1 MSTLTKTA
9 LLICCVLI
17 IAGCDTTFT
26 PGTKEHIQAVT
37 DKIDDNRLQSADDL
51 PGDWLTYGRNYS
63 EDRFST
69 LNKVTKSNIDSLG
82 LAWTLNLGTTKGFE
96 ATPLVVDG
104 IMFVSAP
111 WSIVYAVDVR
121 KGEIIWIFDPKVPR
135 EYGEI
140 ACCDVVNRG
149 VALYKGLVFVGTLDG
164 RLVAIDAATGEKA
177 WEVLT
182 VDQSESYTITGAPRI
197 YDGKVIIGNG
207 GAEYGVRGYVTAYDA
222 LTGDQTWRFYTVPGN
237 PVNGFENEAMRKAA
251 ETWTGEWWESGGGG
265 TAWDAVAYDPELKL
279 IYVGVGN
286 GTLWNQAVRSPQG
299 GDNLYLSSIVA
310 INSENGNL
318 EWYYQTTPGDSWDY
332 TATQHIILAELEINN
347 QSRKVLMQAPKNGFF
362 YVLDRSNGKL
372 ISADPYVYTNWA
384 TSVDLETGRPVETDF
399 SRFKEVNAQI
409 FPGPAGGHNWQPMA
423 FNPITKLV
431 YIPARDQSMIYG
443 QPLNWDY
450 NKDIRAFN
458 IAIVGDKNAMTLM
471 DSLAPDEKG
480 MLIAWNPIQKKEAWK
495 VIHKTAWNAG
505 VLSTEDLVFQGTA
518 EGFLV
523 AYDAV
528 DGSEKWRFNVGSG
541 VIASPIS
548 YLVDGIQYITIVSGW
563 GGVGGRSVRYTDQ
576 LYPGTI
582 YTFALGENERAP
594 EYPTMSKELIDLE
607 VAVDINDIEQGKL
620 VFGQYCNR
628 CHGSPGGGG
637 GAYPDIA
644 YSNKAVFG
652 IFTQIVG
659 EGAFLSKGMPNFGD
673 RLDEK
678 QIENIKN
685 YILSAAEDL
694 RNNKGSNDQSNDRI
708 H

>member
-9 LLICCVLI
+9 FLIGCLLI
-17 IAGCDTTFT
+17 IASCNKASA
-26 PGTKEHIQAVT
+26 PGTKEHIQSVT
-37 DKIDDNRLQSADDL
+37 NKIDDNRLISTDES
-51 PGDWLTYGRNYS
+51 PGDWLSYGRNYS
-63 EDRFST
+63 EDRFSA
-69 LNKVTKSNIDSLG
+69 LSQITKDNIDGLG
-82 LAWTLNLGTTKGFE
+82 LAWTINLGTTKGFE

-104 IMFVSAP
+104 IMYLSAP
-111 WSIVYAVDVR
+111 WSIVYAVDTRIGKV
-121 KGEIIWIFDPKVPR
+121 IWTFDPKVPR

-149 VALYKGLVFVGTLDG
+149 VALYKGLVYVGTLDG

-182 VDQSESYTITGAPRI
+182 VDQSESYTITGAPRV

-222 LTGDQTWRFYTVPGN
+222 LTGDQIWRFYTVPGN

-251 ETWTGEWWESGGGG
+251 ETWTGKWWESGGGG
-265 TAWDAVAYDPELKL
+265 TAWDAFAYDPELKL

-286 GTLWNQAVRSPQG
+286 GTLWNQVMRSPQG

-318 EWYYQTTPGDSWDY
+318 EWYYQTTPGETWDY
-332 TATQHIILAELEINN
+332 TATQHIILAELEINKL
-347 QSRKVLMQAPKNGFF
+347 SRKVLMQAPKNGFF
-362 YVLDRSNGKL
+362 YVLDRTNGKL

-443 QPLNWDY
+443 QPSEWEY
-450 NKDIRAFN
+450 NKDSRVFN
-458 IAIVGDKNAMTLM
+458 LAIGRDKNKITRM

-480 MLIAWNPIQKKEAWK
+480 MLIAWDPIQKTEVWK
-495 VIHKTAWNAG
+495 VIHETTWNAG
-505 VLSTEDLVFQGTA
+505 VLSTKDLVFQGTA
-518 EGFLV
+518 EGFLI

-528 DGSEKWRFNVGSG
+528 DGNELWRFNVRSG

-548 YLVDGIQYITIVSGW
+548 YMVDDIQYITIVSGW
-563 GGVGGRSVRYTDQ
+563 GGVGGRFVRYTDQ

-582 YTFALGENERAP
+582 YTFALGKNEHVP
-594 EYPTMSKELIDLE
+594 EYPAITKKLIDLE
-607 VAVDINDIEQGKL
+607 VAVDIGDIEQGKL
-620 VFGQYCNR
+620 VFDQYCNR
-628 CHGSPGGGG
+628 CHGSPGNGG

-644 YSNKAVFG
+644 YSNEAVFG
-652 IFTQIVG
+652 IFPKIVG
-659 EGAFLSKGMPNFGD
+659 EGAFLAKGMPDFGD
-673 RLDEK
+673 RLNEE
-678 QIENIKN
+678 QINNIKN
-685 YILSAAEDL
+685 YIIIAAKDL
-694 RNNKGSNDQSNDRI
+694 RNNKYSNDQTNGNI